1 MRLIIK
7 EDIRDTMREAT
18 LLAGWPGMGQV
29 GLGAI
34 HYLRTHLDALP
45 FAEVDSS
52 EYFTPEE
59 VVVDDGLVKFPDMP
73 SNTFYYCR
81 NPDIVIFESEAQIQ
95 GTGGI
100 NMMNKILDLAE
111 QLNIRTFFTGA
122 AFAMPISHKESVR
135 VFGVANQKS
144 LRDSLIPHG
153 VEIMDKGQISGLN
166 GLLLGFA
173 GLRDIQAACLLAT
186 MPHYAMQMHN
196 PKASREI
203 VQVLRK
209 LLRIDVDMREID
221 RTAHQMDESMA
232 KIEDQMQNI
241 FSNQMQNIFSKQ
253 KAAEDEEG
261 WKKVEDD
268 RVPEYVMQRIDRLF
282 RAVQSDRSTDKAAE
296 LKKELDRWNLYNL
309 YEDRFLELFR

>member
-1 MRLIIK
+1 
-7 EDIRDTMREAT
+7 MREAT
-18 LLAGWPGMGQV
+18 LLAGWPGIGQV
-29 GLGAI
+29 GLYAI

-52 EYFTPEE
+52 EYFTPEA
-59 VVVDDGLVKFPDMP
+59 VVVDDGLVKFPEMP

-81 NPDIVIFESEAQIQ
+81 DPDIVIFESEAQIQ

-122 AFAMPISHKESVR
+122 AYAMPISHKESVR
-135 VFGVANQKS
+135 VYGVANQKS

-153 VEIMDKGQISGLN
+153 VKIMDEGHISGLN

-186 MPHYAMQMHN
+186 MPNYAFQMQMQN

-203 VQVLRK
+203 VHVLRK
-209 LLRIDVDMREID
+209 LLRIDIDMREID
-221 RTAHQMDESMA
+221 RAAHQIDESMA

-241 FSNQMQNIFSKQ
+241 FSRQ
-253 KAAEDEEG
+253 KAEEVEEG
-261 WKKVEDD
+261 WKKVEEDK
-268 RVPEYVMQRIDRLF
+268 VPEYVMRRIESLF
-282 RAVQSDRSTDKAAE
+282 RVVQSDPSTDKASA
-296 LKKELDRWNLYNL
+296 LKKELDRWNLYKF

>member
-1 MRLIIK
+1 
-7 EDIRDTMREAT
+7 MREAT

-29 GLGAI
+29 GLYAI

-52 EYFTPEE
+52 EYFTPEA
-59 VVVDDGLVKFPDMP
+59 VVVDDGLVKFPEMP

-81 NPDIVIFESEAQIQ
+81 DPDIVIFESEAQIQ

-122 AFAMPISHKESVR
+122 AYAMPISHKESVR

-153 VEIMDKGQISGLN
+153 VKIMDKGHISGLN

-186 MPHYAMQMHN
+186 VPNYAMQMQMQN

-203 VQVLRK
+203 VHVLRK
-209 LLRIDVDMREID
+209 LLRIDIDMREID
-221 RTAHQMDESMA
+221 RAAHQIDESMA

-241 FSNQMQNIFSKQ
+241 FSRQ
-253 KAAEDEEG
+253 KAEEDEEG

>member
-1 MRLIIK
+1 
-7 EDIRDTMREAT
+7 MREAT
-18 LLAGWPGMGQV
+18 LLAGWPGIGQV
-29 GLGAI
+29 GLYAI

-52 EYFTPEE
+52 EYFTPEA
-59 VVVDDGLVKFPDMP
+59 VVVDDGLVRFPEMP

-81 NPDIVIFESEAQIQ
+81 DPDIVIFESEAQIQ

-122 AFAMPISHKESVR
+122 AYAMPISHKESVR
-135 VFGVANQKS
+135 VYGVANQKS

-153 VEIMDKGQISGLN
+153 VKIMDEGHISGLN

-186 MPHYAMQMHN
+186 MPNYAFQMQMQN

-203 VQVLRK
+203 VHVLRK
-209 LLRIDVDMREID
+209 LLRIDIDMREID
-221 RTAHQMDESMA
+221 RAAHQIDESMA

-241 FSNQMQNIFSKQ
+241 FSRQ
-253 KAAEDEEG
+253 KAEEVEEG
-261 WKKVEDD
+261 WKKVEEDK
-268 RVPEYVMQRIDRLF
+268 VPEYVMRRIESLF
-282 RAVQSDRSTDKAAE
+282 RVVQSDPSTDKASA
-296 LKKELDRWNLYNL
+296 LKKELDRWNLYKF

>member
-1 MRLIIK
+1 
-7 EDIRDTMREAT
+7 MREAT
-18 LLAGWPGMGQV
+18 LLAGWPGIGQV
-29 GLGAI
+29 GLYAI

-52 EYFTPEE
+52 EYFTPEA
-59 VVVDDGLVKFPDMP
+59 VVVDDGLVKFPEMP

-81 NPDIVIFESEAQIQ
+81 DPDIVIFESEAQIQ

-122 AFAMPISHKESVR
+122 AYAMPISHKKSVR
-135 VFGVANQKS
+135 VYGVANQKS

-153 VEIMDKGQISGLN
+153 VKIMDEGHISGLN

-186 MPHYAMQMHN
+186 MPNYAFQMQMQN

-203 VQVLRK
+203 VHVLRK
-209 LLRIDVDMREID
+209 LLRIDIDMREID
-221 RTAHQMDESMA
+221 RAAHQIDESMA

-241 FSNQMQNIFSKQ
+241 FSRQ
-253 KAAEDEEG
+253 KAEEIEEG
-261 WKKVEDD
+261 WKKVEEDK
-268 RVPEYVMQRIDRLF
+268 VPEYVMRRIESLF
-282 RAVQSDRSTDKAAE
+282 RVVQSDPSTDKASA
-296 LKKELDRWNLYNL
+296 LKKELDRWNLYKF